1 MLVILLSL
9 SKIVSFLIA
18 RYEFIDRRF
27 MLYHLL
33 LQQMRFTLSHR
44 NVIDQIDRPTR
55 PLLER
60 LDYHISTLPHITRR

>member
-9 SKIVSFLIA
+9 SKIDSFFIA

-33 LQQMRFTLSHR
+33 LEQMRFTLRHR
-44 NVIDQIDRPTR
+44 NVIDQIDGPTR

-60 LDYHISTLPHITRR
+60 LDYHVSTLPYITQR